1 MARIAVTTYRFIDD
15 LTQREVSKAE
25 ELETVTLSIDGRV
38 VELDLTTENAR
49 HLRKQLNPFM
59 RAGRQANLSRYKTTL
74 KSGRPAWAD
83 KPELL
88 GEDPKPAPK
97 PEAPKVEAPKPPAVP
112 PVDPPKPAPVATPA
126 TAPGGRSLGEIAA
139 ASSLTNGA
147 AAILGTGS
155 VPAAR
160 VPDSSEVDD
169 KEPGESGEPIDWA
182 EWAPSPRDNTRRA
195 GAKVRA
201 WCTKKGL
208 TVHPRVI
215 GPKIHKA
222 YKDFYADT
230 SNWAAVPPREDLL
243 TNTSKA
249 LADAA
254 QRVR

>member
-15 LTQREVSKAE
+15 LTQSEVSKAE

-74 KSGRPAWAD
+74 KSGRPDWSD

-88 GEDPKPAPK
+88 GEDPKPEPK
-97 PEAPKVEAPKPPAVP
+97 PEAPKVEAPKPP
-112 PVDPPKPAPVATPA
+112 PVDPPKPAPVVTPA
-126 TAPGGRSLGEIAA
+126 RAEGTRSLGEIAES
-139 ASSLTNGA
+139 SSLVNGDK
-147 AAILGTGS
+147 AILGKPA

-160 VPDSSEVDD
+160 VPDASETDD
-169 KEPGESGEPIDWA
+169 KSTGEVTIWA
-182 EWAPSPRDNTRRA
+182 EWAPDPKDSQRRA
-195 GAKVRA
+195 GAKVRQ
-201 WCTKKGL
+201 WCEKKNL
-208 TVHPRVI
+208 SVHPRVI
-215 GPKIHKA
+215 GPKNHKA
-222 YKDFYADT
+222 YKDFY
-230 SNWAAVPPREDLL
+230 SNPANWSPIPPREDLM

-254 QRVR
+254 ARLK